1 MSALVAP
8 SELVRPRERGDCAEV
23 ARPCP
28 WVTCREH
35 IVHLRATA
43 GLTDEQVL
51 DTIDGLAA
59 SCVLDVADGVL
70 LAPAEV
76 VEGDDA
82 DGAPS
87 RARYGSSFAAT
98 LEEVGQLLGVTRER
112 VRQIEEKALGK
123 LVSVAR
129 REGLSALDALGRC
142 EADELPTPSGRTR
155 TRAAL
160 AEASRGWE
168 EAPTAH
174 RHLPLL
180 GAVEAGGR
188 FWCGRLR
195 AAVTTG
201 TCLGRQVA
209 RFPTGGGRFGGTAPQ
224 YRDCAECSEGASL
237 AARLRGESAP
247 APAAEAAPAPA
258 APVSAVRWFGDD
270 DGADAAAD
278 EEVNS
283 APHEGA
289 QEHVSMESNSNA
301 TSTTESTTAE
311 GATPRVCA
319 AHGCSRLVA
328 SPITTTRHEVAD
340 LCVEHRMLARR
351 IQHNRG
357 LGLAAAAQQLRERGY
372 TLLAPAP
379 ARAPAPVRSVSPRG
393 CPVPGCGEPS
403 AASLPTTAAE
413 LKDLCKLH
421 RTRARDLIFKL
432 PEYTPALARER
443 IITGQR
449 PAALAPALSASERGA
464 RGGKARTKILR
475 PAVAETVRRVSAA
488 PAVPAPAP
496 VLAALAPA
504 GSPLGERVAVV
515 RRLVACEARAGGV
528 EAVERL
534 VELAV
539 RCGGAG
545 ELVALVDAVLG
556 GAA

>member
-1 MSALVAP
+1 MNALLAP

-35 IVHLRATA
+35 VVHLRATA

-87 RARYGSSFAAT
+87 RARYGSSFTAT
-98 LEEVGQLLGVTRER
+98 LEEVGQLLGVTGGR
-112 VRQIEEKALGK
+112 VRQIEDKALGK

-129 REGLSALDALGRC
+129 REGLSALDALGHC

-160 AEASRGWE
+160 AEAARGWE
-168 EAPTAH
+168 EAPAAH

-247 APAAEAAPAPA
+247 APAAEVAPAVPA
-258 APVSAVRWFGDD
+258 SVVRWFGDD
-270 DGADAAAD
+270 EGADAAAD
-278 EEVNS
+278 EEANT
-283 APHEGA
+283 APREGA
-289 QEHVSMESNSNA
+289 QEHVSMESNNTASTAEN
-301 TSTTESTTAE
+301 TTTED
-311 GATPRVCA
+311 ATPRVCA
-319 AHGCSRLVA
+319 AHGCK
-328 SPITTTRHEVAD
+328 SPRDVTRTSTRPEVAD
-340 LCVEHRMLARR
+340 LCSEHRTLARR

-357 LGLAAAAQQLRERGY
+357 VELAAAAQQLRERGY
-372 TLLAPAP
+372 TPLAPKPPAKAPGTPP
-379 ARAPAPVRSVSPRG
+379 ARPPSVTSREG
-393 CPVPGCGEPS
+393 TCPVPGCREPS
-403 AASLPTTAAE
+403 ARSQQRGAPE
-413 LKDLCKLH
+413 LRDLCADH
-421 RTRARDLIFKL
+421 RKRARDLAAKI
-432 PEYTPALARER
+432 PGYTPALARER

-449 PAALAPALSASERGA
+449 PAGMRPASTHAERGA
-464 RGGKARTKILR
+464 RGGKARTKTLR
-475 PAVAETVRRVSAA
+475 PAVAETVRRVPAA
-488 PAVPAPAP
+488 PAAKPRPPRATQPS
-496 VLAALAPA
+496 A
-504 GSPLGERVAVV
+504 GYTSAVDAI
-515 RRLVACEARAGGV
+515 RRLVAVRDRFGGIEEAEEAAQIIEHLGGV
-528 EAVERL
+528 AAAR
-534 VELAV
+534 ELIASL
-539 RCGGAG
+539 
-545 ELVALVDAVLG
+545 E

>member
-1 MSALVAP
+1 VSALVAP

-51 DTIDGLAA
+51 DTLDGLAA

-76 VEGDDA
+76 VEGEEPTEGRVRSA
-82 DGAPS
+82 S
-87 RARYGSSFAAT
+87 QFTAT

-168 EAPTAH
+168 EAPAVH

-209 RFPTGGGRFGGTAPQ
+209 RYPTGGGRFGGTAPQ

-247 APAAEAAPAPA
+247 APAVEAAPAVPA
-258 APVSAVRWFGDD
+258 SAVRWFGDD
-270 DGADAAAD
+270 EGADAAAD
-278 EEVNS
+278 EEANT
-283 APHEGA
+283 APREGA
-289 QEHVSMESNSNA
+289 QEHVSMESNNTASTAENN
-301 TSTTESTTAE
+301 TTED
-311 GATPRVCA
+311 ATPPRVCA
-319 AHGCSRLVA
+319 AHGCSFEVPPPR
-328 SPITTTRHEVAD
+328 TDTRPEVAD

-357 LGLAAAAQQLRERGY
+357 LELAVAAQQLREHGY

-403 AASLPTTAAE
+403 AAALPTTAAE

-443 IITGQR
+443 VVTGQR
-449 PAALAPALSASERGA
+449 PAALAPVLSASERGA
-464 RGGKARTKILR
+464 RGGKARTKTLR
-475 PAVAETVRRVSAA
+475 PAVAETVRRVPAA
-488 PAVPAPAP
+488 PVVPAPAP

-528 EAVERL
+528 DVVERL
-534 VELAV
+534 VELAD
-539 RCGGAG
+539 RYGAD
-545 ELVALVDAVLG
+545 EIVALVNAAYG